1 MNIVMKGESK
11 DGPVAIIRRTPNGN
25 DRFVKH
31 ELVTL
36 HRELMCSRN
45 EIYTIPV
52 GEHLGDVST
61 EEIASAA
68 W

>member
-1 MNIVMKGESK
+1 MNIAMKGESK

-36 HRELMCSRN
+36 HRELVCSRN
-45 EIYTIPV
+45 EIDTIPV

-61 EEIASAA
+61 EEIARAA